1 MSRFRIVAFSGNLH
15 RPSRTRSLVEA
26 IGGEAARQANAEL
39 RVFDLL
45 DAGPGLGGALSRA
58 SLPLPAARLVDAI
71 ESADAVVAGS
81 PVYKGTYTGLFKHVF
96 DLVEP
101 DRLAGKPV
109 AIAATGGGA
118 RHALVVEHALRPL
131 FGFFTALT
139 VPTAVYATDGELA
152 RREGRDGYDIVDAAL
167 AKRATE
173 AARQLAALLNPP
185 AAVPAQG
192 GRLTADALWSPD
204 R

>member
-1 MSRFRIVAFSGNLH
+1 MSRCRIVAFSGNLQ

-26 IGGEAARQANAEL
+26 IGSEAARLVNAEL

-45 DAGPGLGGALSRA
+45 DAGPALAGSLTRT
-58 SLPLPAARLVDAI
+58 SLPLAAARLIDAI
-71 ESADAVVAGS
+71 ESADALVAGS
-81 PVYKGTYTGLFKHVF
+81 PVYKGAYTGLFKHVF

-109 AIAATGGGA
+109 AIAATGGGP

-139 VPTAVYATDGELA
+139 VPTAVYAADGELA
-152 RREGRDGYDIVDAAL
+152 RREVHDGYEIANAAL
-167 AKRATE
+167 AKRVSD
-173 AARQLAALLNPP
+173 AARQLAAQLNPP
-185 AAVPAQG
+185 TAAPAHR